1 MFDKSSKPKQ
11 DDQEAPSNM
20 YISILTILMP
30 GDAQPSLLDE
40 PTKPEDTSSSLS
52 QAEKQAIVLQSATL
66 YHETSSMLL
75 GVYDIPFPD
84 ENVSAEIAN
93 SLPEVVK
100 LQLRF
105 AELDERV
112 TNLAKR
118 SVVALQWW
126 YELVEGFNGCI
137 AEWDERLRQ
146 METVIMR
153 KEKVEREADEY

>member
-1 MFDKSSKPKQ
+1 
-11 DDQEAPSNM
+11 
-20 YISILTILMP
+20 MP

-40 PTKPEDTSSSLS
+40 PTKSEDTSSSLS

-84 ENVSAEIAN
+84 ENVSADIAN

-100 LQLRF
+100 LQLRV
-105 AELDERV
+105 AELDDRV

>member
-1 MFDKSSKPKQ
+1 
-11 DDQEAPSNM
+11 
-20 YISILTILMP
+20 MP
-30 GDAQPSLLDE
+30 GDAQPSLLEE
-40 PTKPEDTSSSLS
+40 PTKAEDTSLSLS

-100 LQLRF
+100 LQLRV

-118 SVVALQWW
+118 SVIALQWW

>member
-1 MFDKSSKPKQ
+1 
-11 DDQEAPSNM
+11 M

-30 GDAQPSLLDE
+30 GDAQPSLLEE
-40 PTKPEDTSSSLS
+40 PTKAEDTSLSLS

-100 LQLRF
+100 LQLRV

-118 SVVALQWW
+118 SVIALQWW

>member
-1 MFDKSSKPKQ
+1 
-11 DDQEAPSNM
+11 M

-30 GDAQPSLLDE
+30 GDAQPSLLDD
-40 PTKPEDTSSSLS
+40 PTKSEDTSSSLS

-84 ENVSAEIAN
+84 ENVSGEIAN

-100 LQLRF
+100 LQLRV